1 MFQQLHVGQA
11 HKRSGHGSVPE
22 TTIRDDD
29 VRSSYV
35 HKYTYTVSLCA
46 IKTKANLL
54 YKIYYVI
61 VKGVLT
67 TTGRLGT

>member
-1 MFQQLHVGQA
+1 VFQQLHVGQA

-46 IKTKANLL
+46 IKTKANL
-54 YKIYYVI
+54 
-61 VKGVLT
+61 
-67 TTGRLGT
+67 